1 VREGEQR
8 GISFAC
14 LCVLCGEN
22 RFMRLQVDVSG
33 HGPDLVLLHG
43 WGMHGGIWDG
53 VREALAQQFRLHVVD
68 LPGYGASVPCEPYTL
83 AGLAAAVAQ
92 VLPARAHVCG
102 WSLGGQVALRLA
114 LDFPERVRRLVLIGT
129 TPCFRQRAD
138 WPHGMDDATLRE
150 FAQSL
155 ETDYAGTLKR
165 FLSLQARS
173 GDEAR
178 AVIAAL
184 REKLFA
190 RGEPA
195 LDTLR
200 GGLAILRDLDLRAAL
215 ADVAQPA
222 LVIHGA
228 RDTLTPPAAGDC
240 LARRLPRAELS
251 IVGGAAH
258 APFLSHRAETLR
270 AMELFLHG

>member
-1 VREGEQR
+1 MQPLH
-8 GISFAC
+8 I
-14 LCVLCGEN
+14 
-22 RFMRLQVDVSG
+22 DKIG

-53 VREALAQQFRLHVVD
+53 LHEALSQRFRLHVVD
-68 LPGYGASVPCEPYTL
+68 LPGYGASAHCEPYTL
-83 AGLAAAVAQ
+83 AGLADAVAQ
-92 VLPARAHVCG
+92 ALPQRAHVCG

-114 LDFPERVRRLVLIGT
+114 LDFPERVNRLVLIGT

-138 WPHGMDDATLRE
+138 WPHGMDDATLEE
-150 FAQSL
+150 FARSL

-173 GDEAR
+173 GDDAR

-190 RGEPA
+190 RGEPSLAA
-195 LDTLR
+195 LR
-200 GGLAILRDLDLRAAL
+200 AGLALLRDIDLRDAVAEI
-215 ADVAQPA
+215 AQPS

-228 RDTLTPPAAGDC
+228 RDTVTPAAAGEW
-240 LARRLPRAELS
+240 LAQRLPHCALT
-251 IVGGAAH
+251 IVGGSAH

-270 AMELFLHG
+270 AMEQFLNG